1 MRYGCVLLVAIFGV
15 SPAWAQQAISARS
28 GMIHYVEGDV
38 AINGGAIHP
47 KFAEFPEIKNG
58 ELLST
63 HDGRA
68 EVLLTPG
75 VFLRLAENS
84 SVRMLSNSLA
94 DTRLEMVSG
103 SALIEAG
110 ELLPDNTITFEMDGA
125 RIGIP
130 KRGLYRID
138 AAEHRLS
145 VFDGQALIS
154 SDAGKMRAKK
164 GQLVALDSGAL
175 SPSKFDV
182 KNTDPFYRWS
192 GRRAQYIAAANV
204 ASARVAANS
213 DYRSSFGGGASA
225 WNWNPWFGMYT
236 YVPAS
241 GIYWSPF
248 GPAFYSPRMMGNVY
262 LPRRPMWGYGGGPQ
276 DGYARNPGGPGGM
289 PPSAPTMSMPP
300 MRRGPPSMGGPGSG
314 GGFPGGAPSPG
325 GRGGG
330 FPGGRGGN

>member
-1 MRYGCVLLVAIFGV
+1 MRYGCALLVAIFGV

-38 AINGGAIHP
+38 TINGSAIHP
-47 KFAEFPEIKNG
+47 KFAEFPEVKNG

-63 HDGRA
+63 QEGRA

-84 SVRMLSNSLA
+84 SVRMLSNSLT

-110 ELLPDNTITFEMDGA
+110 ELLPDNAITFEMEGT

-138 AAEHRLS
+138 AAGRRLA
-145 VFDGQALIS
+145 VFDGQALITS
-154 SDAGKMRAKK
+154 GAGKMRAKK
-164 GQLVALDSGAL
+164 GQLVALDSATL

-182 KNTDPFYRWS
+182 KTTDPFYRWN

-213 DYRSSFGGGASA
+213 DYRSSFSGGASA

-236 YVPAS
+236 YVPAN
-241 GIYWSPF
+241 GVYWSPF
-248 GPAFYSPRMMGNVY
+248 GPAFYSPRMMGSVY
-262 LPRRPMWGYGGGPQ
+262 LPQRQMWGYGGGPYG
-276 DGYARNPGGPGGM
+276 GYPRNPGGPGGL
-289 PPSAPTMSMPP
+289 PPSAPAMSMPP
-300 MRRGPPSMGGPGSG
+300 MRRGPPAMGGPGSG
-314 GGFPGGAPSPG
+314 GGFPGRFPGGAPSPG
-325 GRGGG
+325 GRS
-330 FPGGRGGN
+330 GGRGGN